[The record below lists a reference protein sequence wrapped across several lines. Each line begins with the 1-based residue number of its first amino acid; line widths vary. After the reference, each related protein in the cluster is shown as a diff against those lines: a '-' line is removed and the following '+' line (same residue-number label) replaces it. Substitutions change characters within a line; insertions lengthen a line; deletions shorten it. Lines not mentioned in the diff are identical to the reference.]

1 MSGARSRPGET
12 LRFGALEVRPLLTP
26 GHTAGM
32 LSFLVGEPA
41 GQARAGT
48 SMAPGGFTGRE
59 GVVFT
64 GDTLF
69 RGSVGGV
76 RAPGHTTYTDLKD
89 SIMGTLMELPADT
102 VIEPGHAERTTVAEE
117 WNGNPFIRV
126 WRGLAAEGTEQCTAL
141 GEPATLI
148 LLCGDYDGG
157 HKAWV
162 RWPDG
167 ADDIVPGS
175 QIKHAVVSARAQR
188 PKLGYVAR
196 EKIPTSRVRRTATVG
211 RLAAGE
217 AVKQFGTRA
226 ANVTRSEEA
235 GQEALAR
242 RQVETAKQIVA
253 VLGTMKGAA
262 MKLGQVMSFLDV
274 GLVPEEYREE
284 FQQELAKLRDAAPKV
299 SFKQMRKVIE
309 DDLEEPVG
317 EIFET
322 FDEEPIAAASIGQ
335 VYRATLRE
343 GPAALATGSRAVAVK
358 VQYPGVA
365 AAVRAD
371 MQNLDMIMRLLKR
384 MTPQLDVKAIANE
397 IRDRI
402 GEELDYE
409 LEAQNQRSLARI
421 FEGHPFIVVPE
432 VVSSLSRERVLVS
445 ELVHGVGFE
454 ELKGYSQEQR
464 DRIGEIV
471 FRFFLGCLYRHR
483 QFSGDPHP
491 GQLHAARRRARRVP
505 GLRAVQAP
513 GRRAGR
519 ARAGGAARGQ
529 RAGRGRTAQAAGRVR
544 LPARPRARRPRR
556 AAGVHRRRDLVVHER
571 RSRGADAGDRDAGDD
586 RELRSALAPLPRDAP
601 PGHARRAPLRA
612 AHGDAHAGGALAAA
626 RA

>member
-1 MSGARSRPGET
+1 M
-12 LRFGALEVRPLLTP
+12 
-26 GHTAGM
+26 
-32 LSFLVGEPA
+32 
-41 GQARAGT
+41 
-48 SMAPGGFTGRE
+48 
-59 GVVFT
+59 
-64 GDTLF
+64 
-69 RGSVGGV
+69 
-76 RAPGHTTYTDLKD
+76 
-89 SIMGTLMELPADT
+89 
-102 VIEPGHAERTTVAEE
+102 
-117 WNGNPFIRV
+117 
-126 WRGLAAEGTEQCTAL
+126 
-141 GEPATLI
+141 
-148 LLCGDYDGG
+148 
-157 HKAWV
+157 
-162 RWPDG
+162 
-167 ADDIVPGS
+167 
-175 QIKHAVVSARAQR
+175 
-188 PKLGYVAR
+188 AR

-274 GLVPEEYREE
+274 GLVPEEFREE

-343 GPAALATGSRAVAVK
+343 AGGTGGREVAVK

-491 GQLHAARRRARRVP
+491 GNFMLLGDGRVAFLDFGLFKRLESAPVELELAAQRAVVRAGRRRA
-505 GLRAVQAP
+505 
-513 GRRAGR
+513 
-519 ARAGGAARGQ
+519 
-529 RAGRGRTAQAAGRVR
+529 AQAAGRVR
-544 LPARPRARRPRR
+544 LPAGSRARRSRR

-571 RSRGADAGDRDAGDD
+571 RSRRADAGDRDAGDD
-586 RELRSALAPLPRDAP
+586 RELRSALAALPRDAP

-612 AHGDAHAGGALAAA
+612 AHGDADAGGALAAA
-626 RA
+626 RARQLAPDRARVDLRRSAGHGAGARRGRVLRARRRRRRVLRRGGVRVGIGPPPGVRVGSPVGSPCASRSSMSNRVDLCCDRSTYR